1 MDITYLLIIC
11 ATVSVLVLAAL
22 DAVKARRDSSPI
34 QPQVGSARRA
44 LSK

>member
-1 MDITYLLIIC
+1 MDITYLLIIS

-22 DAVKARRDSSPI
+22 DAVKARRDSSTARPH
-34 QPQVGSARRA
+34 VGSARRA

>member
-22 DAVKARRDSSPI
+22 DAIKARRDSSTP